1 MCGIFGYVGSGEAVP
16 IVRDGLVQLEYRGYD
31 SAGIAADGV
40 VKGVGTISELD
51 LSGLGGH
58 SAIGHTRWA
67 TNGPVT
73 DVNAHPHVVGSIA
86 VVHNGVVT
94 NHESLRDGALFVSDT
109 DSEVI
114 AYLINRD
121 LALGFVESC
130 RRAFRAIDGDYAILA
145 KLGDTIVGSRRELPL
160 VVGVRDD
167 GVLFSS
173 DVRPLSGANVMYLR
187 NSDIVVAD
195 LTGIK
200 VYDSSGEEVHR
211 GTIRFSA
218 DPQVIPAD
226 QHYMLR
232 EIVDQASVVRATVSQ
247 DRSMVHAIRD
257 CLGGA
262 TIVACGSSYHAGLVG
277 KYLLADRGIHVDV
290 AMASEFRNFVAPDLV
305 LAISQSG
312 ETADVLTAIKGI
324 EAIGITNVRESRLAS
339 ACNDVLLLAAGS
351 EYCVLST
358 KTYTA
363 QVALLA
369 LIADPEYDFE
379 PLVSD
384 IYNLT
389 SKSFR
394 DHIGT
399 IARLLSLHGNVYII
413 GRGVLYPTA
422 LEAALK
428 IKEASYIHAE
438 GFASGELK
446 HGNIALIT
454 EEVPVIVLGHDDPAI
469 DQVKSRGAT
478 VIGVSSERHPGFDH
492 WIKVPAS
499 FAPITHIIPMQLL
512 AYELALLRGCNPD
525 RPRNLAKSVT
535 VP

>member
-1 MCGIFGYVGSGEAVP
+1 MCGIFGYAGSREAAP
-16 IVRDGLVQLEYRGYD
+16 IVRDGLIQLEYRGYD
-31 SAGIAADGV
+31 SAGIAADKV
-40 VKGVGTISELD
+40 VKGVGTISDLD
-51 LSGLGGH
+51 LSPLHGNV
-58 SAIGHTRWA
+58 AIGHTRWA
-67 TNGPVT
+67 TNGAVT
-73 DVNAHPHVVGSIA
+73 YVNAHPHVVGSVA

-94 NHESLRDGALFVSDT
+94 NHESLRDGASFVSDT
-109 DSEVI
+109 DTEVI

-121 LALGFVESC
+121 LAFGFVESC

-145 KLGDTIVGSRRELPL
+145 KYGDTIVGSRRELPL

-173 DVRPLSGANVMYLR
+173 DVRPLSDTNVMYLR

-195 LTGIK
+195 PSGLK
-200 VYDSSGEEVHR
+200 VYDSSGGEVHR
-211 GTIRFSA
+211 GTVRFSA
-218 DPQVIPAD
+218 DPLVIPSD

-232 EIVDQASVVRATVSQ
+232 EIVDQASVVRATMSQ
-247 DRSMVHAIRD
+247 DRSMVHPIRD
-257 CLGGA
+257 CLNGA

-277 KYLLADRGIHVDV
+277 KYLLARCGIHVDV
-290 AMASEFRNFVAPDLV
+290 AMASEFRNFVAPELV

-312 ETADVLTAIKGI
+312 ETADVLSAIKGTG
-324 EAIGITNVRESRLAS
+324 AIGITNVRESRLAT
-339 ACNDVLLLAAGS
+339 ACDDVLLLAAGS

-363 QVALLA
+363 QVALFA
-369 LIADPEYDFE
+369 LIADPECDLE

-394 DHIGT
+394 DRVGV
-399 IARLLSLHGNVYII
+399 IARLLSDHDHVYII
-413 GRGVLYPTA
+413 GRGALYPTA
-422 LEAALK
+422 LEGALK

-446 HGNIALIT
+446 HGNIALISEGT
-454 EEVPVIVLGHDDPAI
+454 PVIALGHDDPAI
-469 DQVKSRGAT
+469 DQVKSRGAM
-478 VIGVSSERHPGFDH
+478 VIGVSNERHPGFDH
-492 WIKVPAS
+492 WIKVPNS
-499 FAPITHIIPMQLL
+499 FDPITHIIPMQLL

-525 RPRNLAKSVT
+525 RPRNLAKCVT